1 MEALTRCQ
9 RLSLLIFNGIL
20 VVADKYELIHLLR
33 PFADRWA
40 EALKRSYPAVC
51 HEGIAPLLGSTGS
64 STLRRIHAAR
74 ELGDDGVVAAEITNF
89 AFKCSHDGT
98 SFKHGI
104 TGEPLEFGNHF
115 GPPDLER
122 KQHGLYPD
130 LSSRNPSCPLVAVS
144 ACRRPWLTF
153 SPTEWVSKLRH
164 SLIQR
169 LLDFY
174 HAEIRRRKPPKIGCV
189 RRHSP
194 HTAAQCDTLVLGGM
208 LRHLWHAE
216 TGLLPKKAPRYSGS
230 VHDLMATSHQVSTNC
245 LAATTTTRVAVLPR
259 SMRSSRRG
267 WRRDE
272 SDVRK
277 YCRRIT
283 RSAWP
288 HIAKDQGSHQRRMCL
303 CTGNSFRIR
312 LTRACPSGGGGLGC
326 GLAVGCLRWLV
337 LLISWLARESEG
349 TRVPK
354 TEWYLIK
361 N

>member
-230 VHDLMATSHQVSTNC
+230 VHDLMATFSSGFDKLPCRNNNHKGCSP
-245 LAATTTTRVAVLPR
+245 AKKYAVLEAWLEARRERCQKILPPHYKERMAAHRER
-259 SMRSSRRG
+259 SG
-267 WRRDE
+267 LPPTA
-272 SDVRK
+272 DVLM
-277 YCRRIT
+277 Y
-283 RSAWP
+283 
-288 HIAKDQGSHQRRMCL
+288 G
-303 CTGNSFRIR
+303 
-312 LTRACPSGGGGLGC
+312 
-326 GLAVGCLRWLV
+326 
-337 LLISWLARESEG
+337 
-349 TRVPK
+349 
-354 TEWYLIK
+354 
-361 N
+361 